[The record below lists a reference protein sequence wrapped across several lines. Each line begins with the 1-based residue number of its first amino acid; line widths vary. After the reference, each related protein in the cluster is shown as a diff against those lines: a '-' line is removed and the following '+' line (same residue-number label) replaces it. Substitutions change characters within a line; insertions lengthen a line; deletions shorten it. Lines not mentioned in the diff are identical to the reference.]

1 MPSPLK
7 WDASRQWTF
16 TISLTQPVLVLLRD
30 HINMFTDLGKDWS
43 SGPPSNY
50 MTWVPMRYVVN
61 LDFHDYKIHF
71 YVNDHNIIDKP
82 LLDEENGPSPFL
94 PKTVH

>member
-7 WDASRQWTF
+7 WDASRQWIF
-16 TISLTQPVLVLLRD
+16 TASLGQPIFYLLRD

-43 SGPPSNY
+43 SGPPNDY
-50 MTWVPMRYVVN
+50 FTWVPMRYFVI
-61 LDFHDYKIHF
+61 LDFHEYEINT

-82 LLDEENGPSPFL
+82 LREENGPSLFVQM
-94 PKTVH
+94 TVC